1 MNFFYNLLFVSLC
14 SSMFSHTTHMVVQHI
29 PKHTQTFEWIYWNYH
44 LLLVEFLLKTVKC
57 GALLENGARG
67 MGKGQGNIP
76 LEPGQALEKS
86 SVFVCFAVPNLL
98 VHGELPSQLNC
109 CTTKVLK
116 TRKILINKYSGDEQ
130 KVWHYIFSH
139 GKKNLCFIPRLKLHP
154 CLMCF
159 YQSLKH
165 LTLLKWLSGKIG
177 NLKKVPYLDLAPC
190 SSVEGFFFDTNSI
203 RNLVYHLKRKK
214 VIFGSI

>member
-1 MNFFYNLLFVSLC
+1 MEPWIWEKDRGTFLWSRDKLGRNPVCLFALQS
-14 SSMFSHTTHMVVQHI
+14 
-29 PKHTQTFEWIYWNYH
+29 QTCWY
-44 LLLVEFLLKTVKC
+44 TVNC
-57 GALLENGARG
+57 LR
-67 MGKGQGNIP
+67 
-76 LEPGQALEKS
+76 S
-86 SVFVCFAVPNLL
+86 WS
-98 VHGELPSQLNC
+98 C

-165 LTLLKWLSGKIG
+165 LTLLKWLSGKKG